1 MSLLNALWLHFLK
14 TSGLLQYVRVSHN
27 IQICIPLTLILQVYG
42 NAEVLPEALPCLF
55 FSVMSNYLYL
65 FLWCCWNSSCED
77 RCSLGEVLCF
87 SIVIW
92 LSKVVRLLLW
102 FFFSYFLMVICVYLR
117 KSKVKQKK
125 KKKAC
130 FAVVSFKFL
139 RKFILWSVHY
149 PLESSP
155 LQRGRHYPLLLN
167 SFLLKPCC

>member
-87 SIVIW
+87 RIVIW

-125 KKKAC
+125 KRH
-130 FAVVSFKFL
+130 VL
-139 RKFILWSVHY
+139 LWSV
-149 PLESSP
+149 LSSW
-155 LQRGRHYPLLLN
+155 GS
-167 SFLLKPCC
+167 SFCGLCIIPWRALPCREGGITPCY